1 MKSLRKKKTDNPQIV
16 VPPAIQNR
24 ARSALQTGMPEIW
37 VDQVLYLIGT
47 NFTHHEKG
55 DPLLD
60 EAIDSAY
67 ALLALLVEYRRR
79 EEFDL

>member
-1 MKSLRKKKTDNPQIV
+1 MKSLRKNKTDHQIV

-24 ARSALQTGMPEIW
+24 ARSALQTGMPEVW
-37 VDQVLYLIGT
+37 VDQVLYLIGS

-60 EAIDSAY
+60 EAIDSAH
-67 ALLALLVEYRRR
+67 ALLALLVEYKRR

>member
-1 MKSLRKKKTDNPQIV
+1 MKSLRKKKTDDQIV
-16 VPPAIQNR
+16 VPKAIRNR
-24 ARSALQTGMPEIW
+24 ARSALQTGMPQVW
-37 VDQVLYLIGT
+37 VDQVLYLIGS
-47 NFTHHEKG
+47 NLTHHEKG

-67 ALLALLVEYRRR
+67 ALLALLVEYKKW